1 MKAAEADAN
10 AGATA
15 VLQQII
21 EAGHAEMNEEG
32 VVTMVQSAPAT
43 PPQIDSP
50 FASKRLEA

>member
-1 MKAAEADAN
+1 MAAEVKVHEA
-10 AGATA
+10 ATT
-15 VLQQII
+15 VLNEII
-21 EAGHAEMNEEG
+21 AAGHAEMNADG